1 MPVRKAPHQ
10 FLNNKPTKCFDICIL
25 VVPMK
30 KQTLPK
36 ERSGSS
42 DIIPIS
48 VSLSR
53 PGYPEG
59 AEQPPSKNYIL
70 RRVFYL
76 SLQVIFNA
84 IIIGF
89 IAKALVALID
99 LITNFCFYGRI
110 SFAPA
115 APGIEHVGVFIVF
128 IPIIG
133 ALIVGVMARFGSS
146 GIRGHGIPE
155 AMEQV
160 LLNESK
166 IPPVITYLK
175 PIASA
180 IAIGT
185 GGPFG
190 AEGPIISTG
199 GALGS
204 LAGQVMRINA
214 NERKIM
220 LTSGACAGMAAIFGC
235 PIAGILL
242 AVELLLFEFSP
253 RSIIPVSLSC
263 ATGAAMHFLLF
274 STSPIF
280 AMPAIPN
287 PTSIAIVT
295 YTAFGILMGVAAA
308 YISKSVYFFEDMF
321 AKLPIHW
328 MWWPAIGAVA
338 VGAIGY
344 FAPETMGVG
353 YSNISLLLTGDV
365 PLKILFSL
373 CVLKFISWSVSLGSG
388 TSGGTLAPLFT
399 IGGGMGALLGMLTMQ
414 FFPMANINLATAA
427 LVGMAAMFAGA
438 SRALLTSIV
447 FALETTGQWHGLLP
461 LIGACTTSYFVS
473 FFLMKGSI
481 MTEKMERHGLTPPET
496 FEPDVLEQV
505 LARNAMDTN
514 VSVLSADN
522 TVAEAREWIKKHAA
536 QEEFTTFIV
545 TDKAERILGLVQ
557 RIDIFSKEY
566 DNDAL
571 IPSLIKGRVAYIY
584 PNNQLSLAIDI
595 MDKYDIDIL
604 PVVKRDETLKVIGV
618 ISRKGIFAIYH
629 RRRNDEELYKQTI
642 SLKQRSMRMI
652 VRGKQ
657 FFLRDKG

>member
-1 MPVRKAPHQ
+1 
-10 FLNNKPTKCFDICIL
+10 
-25 VVPMK
+25 MK
-30 KQTLPK
+30 KHTVDQK
-36 ERSGSS
+36 GYSSS
-42 DIIPIS
+42 DVIPIS
-48 VSLSR
+48 VSLNR

-59 AEQPPSKNYIL
+59 AETPPSKNYVL

-76 SLQVIFNA
+76 SLQAIFNA
-84 IIIGF
+84 VVIGF
-89 IAKALVALID
+89 IAKVLVALID
-99 LITNFCFYGRI
+99 LITNLCFYGKA
-110 SFAPA
+110 SFAPV
-115 APGIEHVGVFIVF
+115 APGKEYLGIFIVL

-133 ALIVGVMARFGSS
+133 ALVVGVMARFGSP

-204 LAGQVMRINA
+204 LAGQIMRINA

-220 LTSGACAGMAAIFGC
+220 LTAGACAGMAAIFGC
-235 PIAGILL
+235 PIAAILL
-242 AVELLLFEFSP
+242 ALELLLFEFSP
-253 RSIIPVSLSC
+253 RSIIPVALSC

-274 STSPIF
+274 STEPIF
-280 AMPAIPN
+280 AMAAIPN
-287 PTSIAIVT
+287 PDSLAIVT
-295 YTAFGILMGVAAA
+295 YTIFGILLGVAAA
-308 YISKSVYFFEDMF
+308 YVSKSVYFFEDMF

-328 MWWPAIGAVA
+328 MWWPAIGAVV
-338 VGAIGY
+338 VGVVGY

-353 YSNISLLLTGDV
+353 YTNISLLLTGNV
-365 PLKILFSL
+365 PLKILFVL
-373 CVLKFISWSVSLGSG
+373 CVLKFVSWSVSLGSG

-399 IGGGMGALLGMLTMQ
+399 IGGGLGSLLGMLTLYL
-414 FFPMANINLATAA
+414 FPHSDINIATAA

-447 FALETTGQWHGLLP
+447 FALETTGQLHGLLP
-461 LIGACTTSYFVS
+461 LIGACTASYFVS

-505 LARNAMDTN
+505 LARNAMYTDMN
-514 VSVLSADN
+514 VLAADN
-522 TVAEAREWIKKHAA
+522 TIGEARDWIKKHAA
-536 QEEFTTFIV
+536 EEEYTTFLV
-545 TDKAERILGLVQ
+545 VDKDQRLVGLVQ
-557 RIDIFSKEY
+557 RLDIFSKMY
-566 DNDAL
+566 DDHAQ
-571 IPSLIKGRVAYIY
+571 ISSLIRGRVAYIY
-584 PNNQLSLAIDI
+584 PNNQLSLAVEI
-595 MDKYDIDIL
+595 MDKYDIDVL
-604 PVVKRDETLKVIGV
+604 PVVKRDESHQVLGA
-618 ISRKGIFAIYH
+618 ISRKTIFSIYH
-629 RRRNDEELYKQTI
+629 KRRDADELYRQTI
-642 SLKQRSMRMI
+642 SLRQRGMRMI
-652 VRGKQ
+652 VRGRQ
-657 FFLRDKG
+657 LFQREHE